1 MSRNRLSEHDLQR
14 SCVNWFRY
22 QYPYLRHLL
31 FAVPNGGYRNAREA
45 PRLKEEGVSPGV
57 ADLILLLPSGEFNTL
72 NIEMKV
78 GRNNQSEHQ
87 LLYERFCTTA
97 GNQYIVCRSAEEFK
111 STVSAY
117 IAATPSS
124 VISALK
130 SCYAQI
136 MEENIQQERARI
148 QVLVNRSNKN
158 NCNTTQIRKSNE

>member
-1 MSRNRLSEHDLQR
+1 MSRNRLSEHNLQR

-57 ADLILLLPSGEFNTL
+57 ADLILLLPSVGFNTL
-72 NIEMKV
+72 NIEMKI
-78 GRNNQSEHQ
+78 GKNNQSEHQ
-87 LLYERFCTTA
+87 LNYERFCTTA
-97 GNQYIVCRSAEEFK
+97 GSKYVVCRSIEEFK
-111 STVSAY
+111 SIINAY
-117 IAATPSS
+117 IAGTPIS

-136 MEENIQQERARI
+136 MEENIQKERSRI
-148 QVLVNRSNKN
+148 QALINKI
-158 NCNTTQIRKSNE
+158 Q